1 MQEQATRIET
11 PATGVAE
18 NDDGTRRGEGAP
30 SAALSKSV
38 RTKQGKILARC

>member
-18 NDDGTRRGEGAP
+18 NDRAN
-30 SAALSKSV
+30 ASKFP
-38 RTKQGKILARC
+38 ILGRL